1 MRTRRELLRGAIG
14 SAALGWSASATVG
27 VLTRPANA
35 TAATPSENDSIVPR
49 SSPPARSLLVATLQ
63 RLAPDEASAFTVM
76 QGLVNRMQP
85 RVYFVHDVED
95 AHWLY
100 WLQERGDVDRV
111 EWLGRYDIFRR
122 FRDHIK
128 GCIVT
133 DPALPA
139 TNNVAMLLG
148 SIHDCLVVS
157 PDLLRTFDLP
167 IREDL
172 RGRWKQPADVYLWAY
187 ENLFDSASKQL
198 LSHMGAYSSRL
209 RDYMTE
215 FKVFAFW
222 LSGKDDDN
230 GHKEIALAREIF
242 QRIGPN
248 HPVVGWWGAHGQ
260 AESIGIGEGP
270 GVDLIAQYGLF
281 TDCMDLDGHCQGTSN
296 VSVHSGTR
304 AAFKQKPAPPAP
316 KLEDKVY
323 FSFVRTDGDGTNF
336 WREEFLRRWSDPQHG
351 RVAINWPVGPMA
363 SDFIPDIMDWFY
375 RHASDNDYFMV
386 AVSGIGYTRENLY
399 GAKLSPEL
407 RDQSFDQ
414 FRRLTAKYMKRM
426 DLHHIHTHKTSS
438 PALTEEYT
446 HIEGLDG
453 LFLNYDRE
461 PDTTADNAT
470 ERVNGVPVFRSVTVG
485 PEIKGD
491 NWQAKTQSVLA
502 QIRKFTPAGRP
513 AFLHVTLQNW
523 CIGEPTNMES
533 CEVILGIQ
541 QALGADYVAVR
552 ADHLA
557 ELYTHHKP

>member
-1 MRTRRELLRGAIG
+1 MHTRRELLGAAVG
-14 SAALGWSASATVG
+14 SAALGWSASAMG
-27 VLTRPANA
+27 VALSRPDEAGAANS
-35 TAATPSENDSIVPR
+35 SEGDSIVPR
-49 SSPPARSLLVATLQ
+49 SRPPAGSVLVATLQ
-63 RLAPDEASAFTVM
+63 GLSPGEASAFTVM
-76 QGLVNRMQP
+76 QGLVNRTQP

-95 AHWLY
+95 AYWLH

-111 EWLGRYDIFRR
+111 EWIGRYDIFRR
-122 FRDHIK
+122 VRGQIK

-148 SIHDCLVVS
+148 SIDDCLVVS
-157 PDLLRTFDLP
+157 PDLLDAFDLP
-167 IREDL
+167 IHEDL
-172 RGRWKQPADVYLWAY
+172 RGRWSQPADAYRWAY
-187 ENLFDSASKQL
+187 ENLFDSASRQL
-198 LSHMGAYSSRL
+198 LAHMGAYSCRL

-215 FKVFAFW
+215 FKVFTFW

-230 GHKEIALAREIF
+230 GHKEVALAREVF

-260 AESIGIGEGP
+260 AESRGIGEGP

-304 AAFKQKPAPPAP
+304 AVFKQKAAPPVP
-316 KLEDKVY
+316 KLENKVY

-336 WREEFLRRWSDPQHG
+336 WRQEFLRRWSDPQHG
-351 RVAINWPVGPMA
+351 RVAISWPIGPMA

-375 RHASDNDYFMV
+375 RYASANDHFMV

-399 GAKLSPEL
+399 GAELSPEM
-407 RDQSFDQ
+407 RSQSFEQ

-438 PALTEEYT
+438 PSLVEEYA

-470 ERVNGVPVFRSVTVG
+470 ESVNGVPVFRSVTVG
-485 PEIKGD
+485 PEVKGES
-491 NWQAKTQSVLA
+491 WPAKIQSVLA
-502 QIRKFTPAGRP
+502 QIREFTPVSRP

-523 CIGEPTNMES
+523 CVGEPTNMLS
-533 CEVILGIQ
+533 CEVIRDIQ

-557 ELYTHHKP
+557 ELYAQHKP